1 MTTDAYAGLDVGST
15 GIKLLIIDGAA
26 EELLTVREP
35 TPWTS
40 GANGTTEIFPADLS
54 AVVGALISKAAKTLD
69 ERGVNVRA
77 LAIAG
82 MGETGVIID
91 DEGSA
96 TTSGFAWFDPRG
108 SHEIES
114 LPAAIKVA
122 FAGRTGL
129 PLGAQVSV
137 AKLLFLKAQGHELAD
152 RKWLNLPEY
161 VAFMLGG
168 DLAVERSLISRT
180 GLLDQDSVQPW
191 EEILQFLGVD
201 SSFVPEIRTAGSD
214 WGAMSTEVDLRAFS
228 GAKLTVAGHD
238 HLVAA
243 EASGGLAANSYHVS
257 MGTAEV
263 LLRVTEESLGREART
278 RLADFLINDVQH
290 VVPGKRVLV
299 AGVKSGLIF
308 RRLLQSL
315 GVNDRAGRDILD
327 EALMAMPYEGLLE
340 AGSVEISGAR
350 NDDGVLRVEAR
361 ADGLTPAEVFAAAL
375 RHSNDEISILID
387 AMNREVEPAT
397 SSFLSGGWSDMR
409 AVVRAREQVL
419 PDLTT
424 STRVEDT
431 AYGAALVARKLITHN
446 S

>member
-1 MTTDAYAGLDVGST
+1 MTTYAYAGLDVGST

-82 MGETGVIID
+82 MGETGVVID

-96 TTSGFAWFDPRG
+96 TTSGFAWLDPRG
-108 SHEIES
+108 AHEIES

-214 WGAMSTEVDLRAFS
+214 WGAMSTEADLRAFS

-243 EASGGLAANSYHVS
+243 GASGGLAANSYHVS
-257 MGTAEV
+257 
-263 LLRVTEESLGREART
+263 R
-278 RLADFLINDVQH
+278 
-290 VVPGKRVLV
+290 
-299 AGVKSGLIF
+299 
-308 RRLLQSL
+308 
-315 GVNDRAGRDILD
+315 
-327 EALMAMPYEGLLE
+327 
-340 AGSVEISGAR
+340 
-350 NDDGVLRVEAR
+350 
-361 ADGLTPAEVFAAAL
+361 
-375 RHSNDEISILID
+375 
-387 AMNREVEPAT
+387 
-397 SSFLSGGWSDMR
+397 
-409 AVVRAREQVL
+409 
-419 PDLTT
+419 
-424 STRVEDT
+424 
-431 AYGAALVARKLITHN
+431 
-446 S
+446 